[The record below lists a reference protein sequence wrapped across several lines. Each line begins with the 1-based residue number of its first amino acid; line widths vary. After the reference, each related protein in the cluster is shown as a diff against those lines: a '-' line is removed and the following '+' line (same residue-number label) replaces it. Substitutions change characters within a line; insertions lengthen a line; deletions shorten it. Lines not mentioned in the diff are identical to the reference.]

1 MAWKVPPDLLDTEY
15 IKLQLEESIVPHM
28 PGGPFEV
35 ISYAT
40 LGSLDHPF
48 KKSPNHGAFSRL
60 IFHWIFLSKR
70 KDMTSGSF
78 E

>member
-1 MAWKVPPDLLDTEY
+1 MAWKVPPDLLDTEC

-28 PGGPFEV
+28 PGRPFEV

-48 KKSPNHGAFSRL
+48 KKFPQSWG
-60 IFHWIFLSKR
+60 FLKINLSLDIPFQKKR
-70 KDMTSGSF
+70 HDVSSF